1 MDDDLKVYIQK
12 TLDVYREKW
21 RKHKNG
27 AIWEIYPEMMIHTH
41 LMHEPMINFCLDL
54 LKFLPG
60 KSLERRYE

>member
-1 MDDDLKVYIQK
+1 
-12 TLDVYREKW
+12 VYRKKW

-41 LMHEPMINFCLDL
+41 LMHEPMINFCLNL

-60 KSLERRYE
+60 KSLERREE